1 MDLVFFGMQGSGKG
15 TQGKLIADRHG
26 LQVFETGAELR
37 KLASED
43 SELGKK
49 VKEII
54 EAGHL
59 VSNEVVMEIIENFTK
74 TIPEGKSVL
83 FDGIP
88 RKMVQ
93 KETFDALM
101 KKLGREFTGV
111 LINISEEIALKR
123 LTTRRICGKCKA
135 VYPADYE
142 GDSCK
147 ECGGELITR
156 ADDNVEAIQTRLD
169 AYGNET
175 LPVIEKY
182 KEEGKMLEVNGEGKI
197 EEVDKLLEETLQ
209 GTI

>member
-15 TQGKLIADRHG
+15 TQGKLIAQRHG
-26 LQVFETGAELR
+26 LKVFETGAELR

-59 VSNEVVMEIIENFTK
+59 VSNEVVMEIIENFTD

-88 RKMVQ
+88 RKMEQ

-101 KKLGREFTGV
+101 NRIGREFTGV
-111 LINISEEIALKR
+111 EIKISEETAMKR
-123 LTTRRICGKCKA
+123 LTTRRICG
-135 VYPADYE
+135 
-142 GDSCK
+142 SCK
-147 ECGGELITR
+147 EVYAASHETDNCEKCNGELITR
-156 ADDNVEAIQTRLD
+156 ADDNTDSIKTRLE
-169 AYGNET
+169 AFSNET
-175 LPVIEKY
+175 LPVINKY
-182 KEEGKMLEVNGEGKI
+182 KEEGKMLEVNGEGSI
-197 EEVDKLLEETLQ
+197 EEVDTLLEETLKN
-209 GTI
+209 I